1 MERSIGTSR
10 GTFDLISQT
19 TVMAKRHRTH
29 LGLVLV
35 RGRSMAPAFAGW
47 RRIALVEFG
56 RAPRVGDVVVARRPD
71 RPAQQVIKRIT
82 DHDAR
87 GWWLESDANEDRTVF
102 SDSWVFGAV
111 ADAAVLGVVRW
122 PRVSR

>member
-1 MERSIGTSR
+1 M
-10 GTFDLISQT
+10 SQT
-19 TVMAKRHRTH
+19 TVMANRRRAH

-35 RGRSMAPAFAGW
+35 RGRSMTPTFAGW
-47 RRIALVEFG
+47 RRLALVDFG
-56 RAPRVGDVVVARRPD
+56 RAPRIGDVVVAARPD
-71 RPAQQVIKRIT
+71 RPAQRVIKRIT

-87 GWWLESDANEDRTVF
+87 GWWLESDANEERTMF

-111 ADAAVLGVVRW
+111 ADEQVLGVVRW